1 MGMEVV
7 HERCCG
13 LDVHKKTVVACL
25 VTPGR
30 GGQPTREVR
39 TFSTMTRELLAL
51 SDWLR
56 DAGCTHVAM
65 ESTGPYWKSVYN
77 LLEGSFTLLVVNAQH
92 IKAVPGRKT
101 DVKDAEWIADLLRHG
116 LLRPSFIPSR
126 PQRELRELTRYR
138 TSLLQEKAAEVNR
151 LQKVLEGANIKLAS
165 VATNVVGLSGRTML
179 AAMLAGE
186 YEVEAV
192 AGLARGKLRNKIG
205 ALKEALEGQL
215 QSHQRFM
222 LAAQLKHIDS
232 LESLIEEV
240 SGEVERRLATL
251 QVELQRLSTI
261 PGVSTR
267 ISQAMLSEMGANMH
281 RFASAG
287 HLASWVA
294 LCPGHDESAG
304 KSRSGRTRRGS
315 PWLRSSLV
323 QAAKAAG
330 RTQTYLGA
338 QYRRI
343 AARRGA
349 NRAAIAVAHS
359 IIVIAYYMLKRGE
372 DYRDLGRNYF
382 DDRQHDQVKKR
393 LTRRLEA
400 LGYSVQLAPGR
411 A

>member
-1 MGMEVV
+1 MDVV

-39 TFSTMTRELLAL
+39 TFSTMTRELLRL
-51 SDWLR
+51 SDWLL
-56 DAGCTHVAM
+56 DAGCTHAAM
-65 ESTGPYWKSVYN
+65 ESTGSYWKPVYN
-77 LLEGSFTLLVVNAQH
+77 LLEESFELLVVNAQH
-92 IKAVPGRKT
+92 MKAVPGRKT

-126 PQRELRELTRYR
+126 PERELRELTRYR
-138 TSLLQEKAAEVNR
+138 TSLLQERAGEVNR

-165 VATNVVGLSGRTML
+165 VASDVLGLSSRAML
-179 AAMLAGE
+179 AAMVAGE
-186 YEVEAV
+186 YEVETI

-205 ALKEALEGQL
+205 LLKDALDGRL
-215 QSHQRFM
+215 QPHQRFM
-222 LAAQLKHIDS
+222 LAAQLGHIDS
-232 LESLIEEV
+232 LDSLIGEV
-240 SGEVERRLATL
+240 SDEVERRLASRHA
-251 QVELQRLSTI
+251 ELERLSTI

-267 ISQAMLSEMGANMH
+267 ISQALLSEMGADME

-294 LCPGHDESAG
+294 VCPGHDESAG

-315 PWLRSSLV
+315 PWLRSALV

-330 RTQTYLGA
+330 RTHTYLGA

-349 NRAAIAVAHS
+349 NRAAVAVAHS

-372 DYRDLGRNYF
+372 DYRDLGGNYF
-382 DDRQHDQVKKR
+382 DERQEDQVRKR

-400 LGYSVQLAPGR
+400 LGFTVSLTPVGA
-411 A
+411 

>member
-1 MGMEVV
+1 MEVV
-7 HERCCG
+7 HERRCG

-51 SDWLR
+51 SDWLLE
-56 DAGCTHVAM
+56 AGCTHAAM
-65 ESTGPYWKSVYN
+65 ESTGSYWKPVYN
-77 LLEGSFTLLVVNAQH
+77 LLEGSFELLVVNAQH
-92 IKAVPGRKT
+92 MKAVPGRKT

-126 PQRELRELTRYR
+126 PERELRELTRYR
-138 TSLLQEKAAEVNR
+138 TSLLQERAAEVNR

-165 VATNVVGLSGRTML
+165 VATNVVGLSGRAML
-179 AAMLAGE
+179 AAMVAGE

-205 ALKEALEGQL
+205 ALREALEGRL
-215 QSHQRFM
+215 QPHQRFM
-222 LAAQLKHIDS
+222 LAAQLRHIDS
-232 LESLIEEV
+232 LDSLIEEV

-251 QVELQRLSTI
+251 RAELKRLSTI

-267 ISQAMLSEMGANMH
+267 ISQAMLSEMGADMG

-294 LCPGHDESAG
+294 ICPGHDESAG
-304 KSRSGRTRRGS
+304 KSRSGRTRKGS
-315 PWLRSSLV
+315 PWLRSALV

-349 NRAAIAVAHS
+349 NRAAVAVAHS

-372 DYRDLGRNYF
+372 DYRDLGGNYF
-382 DDRQHDQVKKR
+382 DDRQHDQVKRR

-400 LGYSVQLAPGR
+400 LGYSVQLTPDA

>member
-1 MGMEVV
+1 MEVV

-30 GGQPTREVR
+30 GGQPTREVQ
-39 TFSTMTRELLAL
+39 TFSTMTRELLRL
-51 SDWLR
+51 SDWLL
-56 DAGCTHVAM
+56 ASGCTHVAM
-65 ESTGPYWKSVYN
+65 ESTGSYWKPVYN
-77 LLEGSFTLLVVNAQH
+77 LLEGTFELLVVNAQH
-92 IKAVPGRKT
+92 MKAVPGRKT

-126 PQRELRELTRYR
+126 PERELRELTRYR
-138 TSLLQEKAAEVNR
+138 TSLLQERAAEVNR

-165 VATNVVGLSGRTML
+165 VATNVVGLSGRAML
-179 AAMLAGE
+179 AAMVAGE
-186 YEVEAV
+186 YEVAAV

-205 ALKEALEGQL
+205 ALKEALEGRL
-215 QSHQRFM
+215 QPHQRFM
-222 LAAQLKHIDS
+222 LAAQLGHIDS

-240 SGEVERRLATL
+240 SGEVERRLAPL
-251 QVELQRLSTI
+251 QAELERLSTI

-267 ISQAMLSEMGANMH
+267 ISQAMLSEMGVDMG
-281 RFASAG
+281 RFASAA

-294 LCPGHDESAG
+294 ICPGHDESAG
-304 KSRSGRTRRGS
+304 KSRSGRTRKGS
-315 PWLRSSLV
+315 PWLRSALV

-338 QYRRI
+338 QYRRL

-349 NRAAIAVAHS
+349 NRAAVAVAHS

-372 DYRDLGRNYF
+372 DYRDLGGNYF
-382 DDRQHDQVKKR
+382 DERQVEQVKRR
-393 LTRRLEA
+393 LLRRLEA
-400 LGYSVQLAPGR
+400 LGYSVQLTPDA

>member
-1 MGMEVV
+1 MEVV

-25 VTPGR
+25 VTPGA

-39 TFSTMTRELLAL
+39 TFSTMTKDLLAL

-56 DAGCTHVAM
+56 QAGCTCAAM
-65 ESTGPYWKSVYN
+65 ESTGSYWKPVYN
-77 LLEGSFTLLVVNAQH
+77 LLEGSFELLVVNAQH
-92 IKAVPGRKT
+92 MKAVPGRKT

-126 PQRELRELTRYR
+126 PERELRELTRYR
-138 TSLLQEKAAEVNR
+138 TSLLQERASEVNR

-165 VATNVVGLSGRTML
+165 VATNVMGLSGRAML
-179 AAMLAGE
+179 AAMVAGE

-205 ALKEALEGQL
+205 ALKEALEGSL

-222 LAAQLKHIDS
+222 LAAQLGHIDF
-232 LESLIEEV
+232 LDSLIEEV
-240 SGEVERRLATL
+240 SDEVEGRLAAL
-251 QVELQRLSTI
+251 QGELKRLSTI

-267 ISQAMLSEMGANMH
+267 ISQAMLSEMGADMG

-294 LCPGHDESAG
+294 ICPGHDESAG
-304 KSRSGRTRRGS
+304 KSRSGRTRKGS
-315 PWLRSSLV
+315 PWLRSALV

-349 NRAAIAVAHS
+349 NRAAVAVAHS

-372 DYRDLGRNYF
+372 DYRDLGCNYF
-382 DDRQHDQVKKR
+382 DERQEEQVKKR

-400 LGYSVQLAPGR
+400 LGFRVHLEA
-411 A
+411 AV

>member
-1 MGMEVV
+1 MEVV

-39 TFSTMTRELLAL
+39 TFSTMTRDLLRL
-51 SDWLR
+51 SDWLLA
-56 DAGCTHVAM
+56 AGCTHAAM
-65 ESTGPYWKSVYN
+65 ESTGSYWKPVYN
-77 LLEGSFTLLVVNAQH
+77 LLEGSFELLVVNAQH
-92 IKAVPGRKT
+92 MKAVPGRKT

-126 PQRELRELTRYR
+126 PERELRELTRYR
-138 TSLLQEKAAEVNR
+138 TSLLQERAAEVNR

-165 VATNVVGLSGRTML
+165 VATNVVGLSGR
-179 AAMLAGE
+179 AMLTAMVAGE
-186 YEVEAV
+186 YEVAAV

-205 ALKEALEGQL
+205 ALKEALDGRLEP
-215 QSHQRFM
+215 HQRFM
-222 LAAQLKHIDS
+222 LATQLAHIDS
-232 LESLIEEV
+232 LDSLIEEV
-240 SGEVERRLATL
+240 SGEVEGRLETL
-251 QVELQRLSTI
+251 QAELKRLSTI

-267 ISQAMLSEMGANMH
+267 ISQAMLSEMGADMG

-294 LCPGHDESAG
+294 ICPGHDESAG

-315 PWLRSSLV
+315 PWLRSALV
-323 QAAKAAG
+323 QAAKAAA

-349 NRAAIAVAHS
+349 NRAAVAVAHS
-359 IIVIAYYMLKRGE
+359 IIVIAYYMLKRSE
-372 DYRDLGRNYF
+372 DYRDLGSNYF
-382 DDRQHDQVKKR
+382 DERQEEQVKKR

-400 LGYSVQLAPGR
+400 LGFRVHLEA
-411 A
+411 AV

>member
-1 MGMEVV
+1 MEVV

-25 VTPGR
+25 VTPGA

-39 TFSTMTRELLAL
+39 TFSTMTKDILAL

-56 DAGCTHVAM
+56 QAGCTCAAM
-65 ESTGPYWKSVYN
+65 ESTGSYWKPVYN
-77 LLEGSFTLLVVNAQH
+77 LLEGSFELLVVNAQH
-92 IKAVPGRKT
+92 MKAVPGRKT

-138 TSLLQEKAAEVNR
+138 TSLLQERASEVNR

-165 VATNVVGLSGRTML
+165 VATNVMGLSSRAML
-179 AAMLAGE
+179 AAMVAGE

-205 ALKEALEGQL
+205 ALKEALEGSL

-222 LAAQLKHIDS
+222 LAAQLGHIDF
-232 LESLIEEV
+232 LDSLIEEV
-240 SGEVERRLATL
+240 SDEVEGRLAAL
-251 QVELQRLSTI
+251 QGELKRLSTI

-267 ISQAMLSEMGANMH
+267 ISQAMLSEMGADMG

-294 LCPGHDESAG
+294 ICPGHDESAG
-304 KSRSGRTRRGS
+304 KSCSGRTRKGS
-315 PWLRSSLV
+315 PWLRSALV

-349 NRAAIAVAHS
+349 NRAAVAVAHS
-359 IIVIAYYMLKRGE
+359 IIVIAYYMLNRGE
-372 DYRDLGRNYF
+372 DYRDLGSNYF
-382 DDRQHDQVKKR
+382 DHRQHDQVKNR
-393 LTRRLEA
+393 LMRRLEA
-400 LGYSVQLAPGR
+400 LGYSVQLTPAG